1 MIELKLKSTAIRLDF
16 SFFAVIALFLFVKDS
31 LFGLA
36 ALTACAFHELSHLA
50 VMAIIGIPADKIT
63 FYGAGIRI
71 TSRGADNAPIF
82 QRILVLS
89 AGAAANFAAA
99 AFFRVTGNDLA
110 AVINLFTGIFNLL
123 PFGELDGAALLK
135 IFVIKNCRPEN
146 VDKITRRVAVISA
159 VAAGA
164 VLLILLQN
172 APFVLC
178 AVALYIVILA
188 CGRI

>member
-1 MIELKLKSTAIRLDF
+1 MIELKLKKTTIRLDF

-36 ALTACAFHELSHLA
+36 ALAACAFHELSHLA
-50 VMAIIGIPADKIT
+50 VMAVFGISADKIT

-71 TSRGADNAPIF
+71 TSRGAENAPIF
-82 QRILVLS
+82 QRILVLF

-99 AFFRVTGNDLA
+99 AFFHLTGNDLA
-110 AVINLFTGIFNLL
+110 AAINLFTGVFNLL

-135 IFVIKNCRPEN
+135 ILVIKNFRPEN
-146 VDKITRRVAVISA
+146 VDKIMRTVGIISA
-159 VAAGA
+159 AAAA
-164 VLLILLQN
+164 VVLFAAFKN
-172 APFVLC
+172 APFMLC
-178 AVALYIVILA
+178 AAALYIVILG

>member
-1 MIELKLKSTAIRLDF
+1 MIELKLKKTAIRLDF
-16 SFFAVIALFLFVKDS
+16 SFFAVIALFLFVKNS

-36 ALTACAFHELSHLA
+36 ALAACAFHELSHLA
-50 VMAIIGIPADKIT
+50 VMAAFGISADKIT

-71 TSRGADNAPIF
+71 TSRGAENAPVY

-99 AFFRVTGNDLA
+99 AFFLISGNDLA
-110 AVINLFTGIFNLL
+110 AVINLFTGAFNLL
-123 PFGELDGAALLK
+123 PFGELDGAAILK

-146 VDKITRRVAVISA
+146 VDKITRRVRIISA
-159 VAAGA
+159 VLAGVVLLA
-164 VLLILLQN
+164 VLKN

-178 AVALYIVILA
+178 AVALYIVILG